1 MSSGLPETAAVPSGH
16 GSTRRRRPT
25 SLARRIGAGVLLI
38 LMATILAYSF
48 YAAGITKALLTESAS
63 RDASEAWIRA
73 SEQLTAPS
81 PGGGGDGGPG
91 QGDLRVPGTLGQ
103 PEGTVV
109 ALVPLSGLEEHR
121 QDALTGHR
129 VGDAGQSVPLT
140 AREAHDLLHALR
152 DRPGGPMLDAVVGD
166 VSYRVQ
172 AQTLTAPGPWVAADQ
187 VLVVGAPTGA
197 MSDVARQAL
206 LAVAVGLSVTVLTT
220 AILVTL
226 WLRRGLAPLRE
237 VAAVAERVA
246 QVDMARAGLDPED
259 SRMPP
264 RLLQGPDEV
273 AVVAQ
278 ALDRFTGSVEAALE
292 QRRVQEQQMR
302 RFMADASHELRTP
315 LASVRGYAE
324 MIAMT
329 EELSATG
336 RRSLDRVLFQ
346 ADRMAAL
353 VDDMLLLERLES
365 VSRGRAMGLKP
376 SGEVAL
382 AEQVDLSEVVL
393 EGVMDARAAWPDH
406 TWVVDLPAGV
416 EPGTQRCVTG
426 DRSQLARVVG
436 NLLSNAAKHT
446 PVGTTVT
453 ASVRED
459 RPRPGLMLVSVHDD
473 GGGIPADRHATLFH
487 RFVRGPGKGRTSA
500 SGTEPSTGLGLA
512 IVRSIARSHG
522 GDVTVASE
530 GGWTRFDVVVP
541 CTPGRAGPGAAGS
554 CCGSA
559 RAGRP

>member
-1 MSSGLPETAAVPSGH
+1 MSSGLPETAAVPSGR

-25 SLARRIGAGVLLI
+25 SLARRVGAGCPSDPGGHHPGLLVLRG
-38 LMATILAYSF
+38 F
-48 YAAGITKALLTESAS
+48 YITKALLTESAT
-63 RDASEAWIRA
+63 RDASEAWLRA
-73 SEQLTAPS
+73 SEQLTVPS
-81 PGGGGDGGPG
+81 PGGGDDVGPG
-91 QGDLRVPGTLGQ
+91 EGHLHAPGTLGQ
-103 PEGTVV
+103 SEGTVV
-109 ALVPLSGLEEHR
+109 ALVPLSSLEAHQ

-140 AREAHDLLHALR
+140 AQEAHDLLHAVR

-172 AQTLTAPGPWVAADQ
+172 AQLLSAPGPWVAADQ

-197 MSDVARQAL
+197 MSDVARRAL

-259 SRMPP
+259 SHMPP

-292 QRRVQEQQMR
+292 ERRVQEQQMR

-336 RRSLDRVLFQ
+336 RSDRSTRCC
-346 ADRMAAL
+346 
-353 VDDMLLLERLES
+353 
-365 VSRGRAMGLKP
+365 SRPTGWPP
-376 SGEVAL
+376 SWTTCSCSNG
-382 AEQVDLSEVVL
+382 SSPS
-393 EGVMDARAAWPDH
+393 RAA
-406 TWVVDLPAGV
+406 
-416 EPGTQRCVTG
+416 
-426 DRSQLARVVG
+426 
-436 NLLSNAAKHT
+436 
-446 PVGTTVT
+446 
-453 ASVRED
+453 
-459 RPRPGLMLVSVHDD
+459 
-473 GGGIPADRHATLFH
+473 
-487 RFVRGPGKGRTSA
+487 GPWAWS
-500 SGTEPSTGLGLA
+500 P
-512 IVRSIARSHG
+512 
-522 GDVTVASE
+522 
-530 GGWTRFDVVVP
+530 
-541 CTPGRAGPGAAGS
+541 PGRWRWPNRWTCPRWS
-554 CCGSA
+554 S
-559 RAGRP
+559 RA

>member
-1 MSSGLPETAAVPSGH
+1 M
-16 GSTRRRRPT
+16 
-25 SLARRIGAGVLLI
+25 
-38 LMATILAYSF
+38 
-48 YAAGITKALLTESAS
+48 
-63 RDASEAWIRA
+63 
-73 SEQLTAPS
+73 
-81 PGGGGDGGPG
+81 
-91 QGDLRVPGTLGQ
+91 
-103 PEGTVV
+103 
-109 ALVPLSGLEEHR
+109 
-121 QDALTGHR
+121 
-129 VGDAGQSVPLT
+129 
-140 AREAHDLLHALR
+140 
-152 DRPGGPMLDAVVGD
+152 
-166 VSYRVQ
+166 
-172 AQTLTAPGPWVAADQ
+172 AADQ

-206 LAVAVGLSVTVLTT
+206 VAVAVGLSVTVLTT

-365 VSRGRAMGLKP
+365 VSRGCLLYT
-376 SGEVAL
+376 S
-382 AEQVDLSEVVL
+382 
-393 EGVMDARAAWPDH
+393 DA
-406 TWVVDLPAGV
+406 
-416 EPGTQRCVTG
+416 
-426 DRSQLARVVG
+426 
-436 NLLSNAAKHT
+436 
-446 PVGTTVT
+446 
-453 ASVRED
+453 
-459 RPRPGLMLVSVHDD
+459 
-473 GGGIPADRHATLFH
+473 AD
-487 RFVRGPGKGRTSA
+487 
-500 SGTEPSTGLGLA
+500 E
-512 IVRSIARSHG
+512 
-522 GDVTVASE
+522 
-530 GGWTRFDVVVP
+530 
-541 CTPGRAGPGAAGS
+541 
-554 CCGSA
+554 
-559 RAGRP
+559 

>member
-1 MSSGLPETAAVPSGH
+1 
-16 GSTRRRRPT
+16 
-25 SLARRIGAGVLLI
+25 
-38 LMATILAYSF
+38 
-48 YAAGITKALLTESAS
+48 
-63 RDASEAWIRA
+63 
-73 SEQLTAPS
+73 
-81 PGGGGDGGPG
+81 
-91 QGDLRVPGTLGQ
+91 
-103 PEGTVV
+103 
-109 ALVPLSGLEEHR
+109 
-121 QDALTGHR
+121 
-129 VGDAGQSVPLT
+129 
-140 AREAHDLLHALR
+140 
-152 DRPGGPMLDAVVGD
+152 
-166 VSYRVQ
+166 
-172 AQTLTAPGPWVAADQ
+172 
-187 VLVVGAPTGA
+187 
-197 MSDVARQAL
+197 
-206 LAVAVGLSVTVLTT
+206 
-220 AILVTL
+220 
-226 WLRRGLAPLRE
+226 
-237 VAAVAERVA
+237 
-246 QVDMARAGLDPED
+246 
-259 SRMPP
+259 MPP

-365 VSRGRAMGLKP
+365 VSRGRAMGLAP

-406 TWVVDLPAGV
+406 TWVVDLPEGA
-416 EPGTQRCVTG
+416 EPGTQRSVTG

-453 ASVRED
+453 ASVRQD
-459 RPRPGLMLVSVHDD
+459 QPRPGFMLVSVHDD

-530 GGWTRFDVVVP
+530 DGWTRFDVVVP